1 MTEIGMIDITDKPFV
16 QREAEA
22 EGIIKLD
29 PSTINLI
36 KNRKNI

>member
-22 EGIIKLD
+22 EGITSQEIIKKILD
-29 PSTINLI
+29 TLEINS
-36 KNRKNI
+36 